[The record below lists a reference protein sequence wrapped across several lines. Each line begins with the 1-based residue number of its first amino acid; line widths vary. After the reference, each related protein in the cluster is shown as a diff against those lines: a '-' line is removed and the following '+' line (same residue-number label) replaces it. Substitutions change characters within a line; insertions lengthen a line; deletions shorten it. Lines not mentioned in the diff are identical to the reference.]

1 MDLRKCYR
9 AATVREGLAILSLCL
24 ASTLPAQV
32 AGNISG
38 FVRDPTGAAVAG
50 ANVLAVLTGQQLSRS
65 ALTDDTGFYNLLAMQ
80 PGEYEI
86 TITAPGFEK
95 QVQGGVRLTSG
106 ENLRLDAGLKI
117 GSVQTEV
124 TVSSQATL
132 VNTTS
137 QALSGLVDGRRIQDV
152 PLSGRNVIALARLLP
167 GVTEVSAPQEPGDT
181 RAGPNM
187 SVNGGR
193 SVSNNFTFNGA
204 NFTHFG
210 QTTGMNVPPPDAVQE
225 IRIQTHNFTSE
236 YGNNSG
242 SQVSVTSK
250 AGTNQFHGSAWEF
263 LRNDKL
269 NARSFFQ
276 PRRPQTRQ
284 NQFGGA
290 AGGPIKSDRLFF
302 FGYYQRLENRP
313 ETGASQTLVP
323 SAAERAGDFSQ
334 VRTMV
339 RNPTDSLTGQPLL
352 DAAGRPCVVS
362 NIVSPGCIS
371 PAARGILDRFIPVTP
386 TGVFVSINPQS
397 SNNHSY
403 MGRFDFLQSR
413 KHNLFGHFYRDSY
426 RRQTTSGYIER
437 FRGRTALDTRSY
449 SVTSTY
455 TFSPMLLSEATLDYM
470 RASSSTVP
478 TQYYPPESMG
488 IRGVPAGINGEGAS
502 VSVTGLFNVSLVN
515 PNGHDYRNW
524 HFRQSMSWIRGRHT
538 LKWGYDMHKVDW
550 VLNTFY
556 TQTRSATFTGVNSGN
571 AMADFLLGRFDQ
583 FNVLFGQPGS
593 EPIAWKHQF
602 FVQDE
607 FKVIPRLTLTFGL
620 RYEPYFA
627 WDQKFHRHTLTDI
640 PNFTKR
646 SQVRPD
652 SIPYV
657 LFPGDPGLPT
667 NGKLSHNDLNNWGPR
682 VGFAWDVFGNGKTS
696 VRGGYGFFF
705 DQLSANVVHTS
716 EAPYAGTDVL
726 RQGWLDDPYRSLNRT
741 LPPQGILSGN
751 FGCVPIQAFP
761 GVRCAFPLP
770 ANLVSTDANLVVPYT
785 QSMNLTIE
793 RQLASDLLLSV
804 SYVGKLSQKL
814 EGHRHWNPAV
824 FGPDPLTGQA
834 PSAQNINN
842 RVLYPQTRGLLNT
855 QSRYLG
861 GDYRSG
867 YHAAQFRVDK
877 RFSRGFSF
885 LGSYALSKGIDNVIA
900 PQPGLTPGVSNPFNL
915 LLDKGRGDF
924 DRRHVVSVSWLWSPG
939 IRFSHPAAKLL
950 LERWSAGVFHSMQSG
965 TPIDFQMGTDV
976 ALNGTGQAQRA
987 QLVNGATYGDIV
999 RGHPD
1004 RSSFVSQFFN
1014 TTVFIPPAQIP
1025 RGFYGTS
1032 GRSILSGPASGRT
1045 DVAVMK
1051 DILIREPL
1059 RAQLRGEFFNA
1070 FNQVNFSDPN
1080 TNLSSTSFGRIT
1092 GAGSGREIQ
1101 VAFKLI
1107 W

>member
-1 MDLRKCYR
+1 MRILV
-9 AATVREGLAILSLCL
+9 ALAGFCLCSSLY
-24 ASTLPAQV
+24 AQV
-32 AGNISG
+32 AGSISG

-50 ANVLAVLTGQQLSRS
+50 VNILAVLTGQQLTRS
-65 ALTDDTGFYNLLAMQ
+65 TLSDNTGFYNLLAMQ
-80 PGEYEI
+80 PGEYEVA
-86 TITAPGFEK
+86 ITAPGFEK

-106 ENLRLDAGLKI
+106 ENLRLDATLKV

-137 QALSGLVDGRRIQDV
+137 QTLSGLVDDRRVTDL
-152 PLSGRNVIALARLLP
+152 PLSGRNVISLARILP
-167 GVTEVSAPQEPGDT
+167 GITEVAAPQEPTDT
-181 RAGPNM
+181 RNGPSM

-193 SVSNNFTFNGA
+193 AVNNNFTFNGA

-290 AGGPIKSDRLFF
+290 AGGPIKRDKLFA

-313 ETGASQTLVP
+313 ETGSSQTLVP
-323 SAAERAGDFSQ
+323 SASERAGIF
-334 VRTMV
+334 TTTV
-339 RNPTDSLTGQPLL
+339 RNPNDPITGQPLL
-352 DAAGRPCVVS
+352 DSSGRPCAVS
-362 NIVSPGCIS
+362 NTISPSCIS
-371 PAARGILDRFIPVTP
+371 PASKGLLERFVPLSP
-386 TGVFVSINPQS
+386 TGSFVSLNPQI
-397 SNNHSY
+397 NTNYSY
-403 MGRFDFLQSR
+403 MARIDFLQSR
-413 KHNLFGHFYRDSY
+413 NHNLYGHFYRDSY

-437 FRGRTALDTRSY
+437 FTGKTAVDTKSY

-455 TFSPMLLSEATLDYM
+455 TFSPTLLSQATFDYIH
-470 RASSSTVP
+470 ATSSTEP
-478 TQYYPPESMG
+478 TKYYPPESVG
-488 IRGVPAGINGEGAS
+488 IKVPAGINGEGVS
-502 VSVTGLFNVSLVN
+502 VSVQGLFSISPVN
-515 PNGHDYRNW
+515 PNGHNYENW
-524 HFRQSMSWIRGRHT
+524 HFRESMSWIRGRHT
-538 LKWGYDMHKVDW
+538 FKWGYEVHKVNW

-556 TQTRSATFTGVNSGN
+556 TQTRSASFTNTNTGN
-571 AMADFLLGRFDQ
+571 AMADFLLGRFDT
-583 FNVLFGQPGS
+583 FNFLFGQPGS
-593 EPIAWKHQF
+593 EPISWKHHF

-607 FKVIPRLTLTFGL
+607 FKVRPRLTFTYGV
-620 RYEPYFA
+620 RWEPYFA

-646 SQVRPD
+646 STVKPD
-652 SIPYV
+652 ALPYV

-667 NGKLSHNDLNNWGPR
+667 NGKLSHNDLNNFGPR

-716 EAPYAGTDVL
+716 EAPYAGTDAL
-726 RQGWLDDPYRSLNRT
+726 RQGLLDDPYGSLRRA

-751 FGCVPIQAFP
+751 FGCAPITAFP
-761 GVRCAFPLP
+761 GVRCTFPLP
-770 ANLVSTDANLVVPYT
+770 ANLVSTDANLVAPYT

-793 RQLASDLLLSV
+793 RQLASDLVLSV

-842 RVLYPQTRGLLNT
+842 RVLYPQTRGLFNT

-861 GDYRSG
+861 NDYRSG
-867 YHAAQFRVDK
+867 YQSAQFRVDK
-877 RFSRGFSF
+877 RFSRGISF
-885 LGSYALSKGIDNVIA
+885 LGSYVLAKAIDNVVA

-915 LLDKGRGDF
+915 LLDKGRSEF
-924 DRRHVVSVSWLWSPG
+924 DHRHVISVSWLWAPDF
-939 IRFSHPAAKLL
+939 RFGNPLAKHL
-950 LERWSAGVFHSMQSG
+950 LERWSLGVFHSIQSG
-965 TPIDFQMGTDV
+965 NPIDFQMGTDV
-976 ALNGTGQAQRA
+976 ALNGTGQNQRA
-987 QLVNGATYGDIV
+987 QLVGGATYNDIA
-999 RGHPD
+999 RDHPD
-1004 RSSFVSQFFN
+1004 RNSFINQFFN
-1014 TTVFIPPAQIP
+1014 TSVFVPPGQVP

-1032 GRSILSGPASGRT
+1032 GRGIIGGPASNRT
-1045 DVAVMK
+1045 DFSVMK

-1070 FNQVNFSDPN
+1070 FNQVNFNEPN
-1080 TNLSSTSFGRIT
+1080 TNASAAGFGRIT
-1092 GAGSGREIQ
+1092 GAGQGREIQ

>member
-1 MDLRKCYR
+1 MR
-9 AATVREGLAILSLCL
+9 LAILVLCL
-24 ASTLPAQV
+24 AAGLPAQV
-32 AGNISG
+32 TGTISG
-38 FVRDPTGAAVAG
+38 FVKDPTGAALSG
-50 ANVLAVLTGQQLSRS
+50 ANITAVMTGQQLSRATLS
-65 ALTDDTGFYNLLAMQ
+65 DSTGFYNLLAMQ
-80 PGEYEI
+80 PGVYEVAI
-86 TITAPGFEK
+86 SAQGFEK

-106 ENLRLDAGLKI
+106 EDLRLDATLRI

-124 TVSSQATL
+124 TVVSQATL

-137 QALSGLVDGRRIQDV
+137 QTLSGLVDDRRVTDL
-152 PLSGRNVIALARLLP
+152 PLSGRNVIALARILP
-167 GVTEVSAPQEPGDT
+167 GITEVRAPQEISNT
-181 RAGPNM
+181 RDGPHM

-193 SVSNNFTFNGA
+193 SVNNNFTFNGA

-210 QTTGMNVPPPDAVQE
+210 QTTGLNVPPPDAVQE

-250 AGTNQFHGSAWEF
+250 SGTNQFHGSAWEF
-263 LRNDKL
+263 LRNDKM

-284 NQFGGA
+284 NQFGAA
-290 AGGPIKSDRLFF
+290 AGGPIKRDRLFA

-313 ETGASQTLVP
+313 ETGSSQTLVP
-323 SAAERAGDFSQ
+323 SAAERAGDFTGL
-334 VRTMV
+334 RTAL
-339 RNPTDSLTGQPLL
+339 RNPTHPLTGQPML
-352 DAAGRPCVVS
+352 DAAGRPCVSGNV
-362 NIVSPGCIS
+362 ISPSCIS
-371 PAARGILDRFIPVTP
+371 PAAKGILERFVPLSP
-386 TGVFVSINPQS
+386 TGVFVSLNPQS
-397 SNNHSY
+397 SSNQSY
-403 MGRFDFLQSR
+403 MARIDFLQSS
-413 KHNLFGHFYRDSY
+413 KHNLFGHFYQDSY
-426 RRQTTSGYIER
+426 DRQTTSGYIER
-437 FRGRTALDTRSY
+437 FTGRTNVDTKSY

-455 TFSPMLLSEATLDYM
+455 TFSPTLLSQATFDYIH
-470 RASSSTVP
+470 ATSSTVP

-488 IRGVPAGINGEGAS
+488 IKVPAGINGEGVS
-502 VSVTGLFNVSLVN
+502 VSVQGLFSVSPIN

-524 HFRQSMSWIRGRHT
+524 HFRQSTSWIRGRHT
-538 LKWGYDMHKVDW
+538 LKWGYELHKVDW
-550 VLNTFY
+550 VLNSFY
-556 TQTRSATFTGVNSGN
+556 TQGRSVSFTSVNSGN

-583 FNVLFGQPGS
+583 FNLTFGQPGS
-593 EPIAWKHQF
+593 EPIAWKHNF

-607 FKVIPRLTLTFGL
+607 FKVHPRLALTMGI

-627 WDQKFHRHTLTDI
+627 WDQKFQRHTHTDI
-640 PNFTKR
+640 PNFAKR

-682 VGFAWDVFGNGKTS
+682 FGFAWDVFGNGKTS

-716 EAPYAGTDVL
+716 EAPYAGTDIL
-726 RQGWLDDPYRSLNRT
+726 RQSFLDDPYRSLNRT
-741 LPPQGILSGN
+741 LPPQGILPGN
-751 FGCVPIQAFP
+751 FGCVPISTFP

-770 ANLVSTDANLVVPYT
+770 ANLVTTDANLVVPYT

-793 RQLASDLLLSV
+793 RQLTSALLLSV

-861 GDYRSG
+861 NDYRSG

-885 LGSYALSKGIDNVIA
+885 LGSYVLSKGIDNVVA

-924 DRRHVVSVSWLWSPG
+924 DRRHVVSLSWLWSPDV
-939 IRFSHPAAKLL
+939 RFSRSLARHLL
-950 LERWSAGVFHSMQSG
+950 QHWSVGVFHSIQSG
-965 TPIDFQMGTDV
+965 VPIDFQMGTDV

-987 QLVNGATYGDIV
+987 QLVNGVTYNDLV
-999 RGHPD
+999 VDRPD
-1004 RSSFVSQFFN
+1004 RNAFVNRYFN
-1014 TTVFIPPAQIP
+1014 TAAFIPPPQIP

-1032 GRSILSGPASGRT
+1032 GRNILSGPATNRT
-1045 DVAVMK
+1045 DFAVMK
-1051 DILIREPL
+1051 DVLVREPL

-1070 FNQVNFSDPN
+1070 FNQVDFGEPN
-1080 TNLSSTSFGRIT
+1080 TNASSASFGRIT
-1092 GAGSGREIQ
+1092 SAGAGREIQ

>member
-1 MDLRKCYR
+1 MDLRTMR
-9 AATVREGLAILSLCL
+9 ILPLLAVFV
-24 ASTLPAQV
+24 ASTLNAQV
-32 AGNISG
+32 AGSISG
-38 FVRDPTGAAVAG
+38 YVRDPTGAAVPG
-50 ANVLAVLTGQQLSRS
+50 AEILAVLTGQQLTRS
-65 ALTDDTGFYNLLAMQ
+65 TKSDSTGFYNLLAMP
-80 PGEYEI
+80 PGVYEVAI
-86 TITAPGFEK
+86 ASRGFER

-106 ENLRLDAGLKI
+106 ENLRLDATLKV
-117 GSVQTEV
+117 GSLQTEV
-124 TVSSQATL
+124 TVSSTATL

-137 QALSGLVDGRRIQDV
+137 QTLSGLVDDRRVTDL
-152 PLSGRNVIALARLLP
+152 PLSGRNVMALARILP

-181 RAGPNM
+181 RAGPHM

-276 PRRPQTRQ
+276 PRRPRTRQ

-290 AGGPIKSDRLFF
+290 AGGPIKRDKLFA

-313 ETGASQTLVP
+313 ETGSSQTLVP
-323 SAAERAGDFSQ
+323 SVAERAGNFTHLS
-334 VRTMV
+334 TAI
-339 RNPTDSLTGQPLL
+339 RNPNDPLTGRPMV
-352 DAAGRPCVVS
+352 DVSGRPCIAGNV
-362 NIVSPGCIS
+362 VSPGCIS
-371 PAARGILDRFIPVTP
+371 PAARGILERFVPVSP
-386 TGVFVSINPQS
+386 TGVFVSLNPQV
-397 SNNHSY
+397 NRNYSY
-403 MGRFDFLQSR
+403 MARIDFLQSR
-413 KHNLFGHFYRDSY
+413 NHNLFGHVYRDSY
-426 RRQTTSGYIER
+426 RRQSTSGLIER
-437 FRGRTALDTRSY
+437 FAGRTAVDTTSA
-449 SVTSTY
+449 SITSTY
-455 TFSPMLLSEATLDYM
+455 TFSPTLLHEATLDYM
-470 RASSSTVP
+470 HASSSTEPVK
-478 TQYYPPESMG
+478 YYPPESMG
-488 IRGVPAGINGEGAS
+488 IKVPAGINGEGVAVNVQGRFS
-502 VSVTGLFNVSLVN
+502 VNPIN

-524 HFRQSMSWIRGRHT
+524 HFRSSTSWIRGRHT
-538 LKWGYDMHKVDW
+538 LKWGYDMHKIDW
-550 VLNTFY
+550 VLNSFY
-556 TQTRSATFTGVNSGN
+556 TQSRSASFTNVNSGN
-571 AMADFLLGRFDQ
+571 AMADFLLGRFDT
-583 FNVLFGQPGS
+583 FNLLFGQPGS

-607 FKVIPRLTLTFGL
+607 FKVTPRLTLTFGV

-627 WDQKFHRHTLTDI
+627 WDQKFHRHTVTDI

-646 SQVRPD
+646 SEVRPD

-657 LFPGDPGLPT
+657 LFPGDPGLPK
-667 NGKLSHNDLNNWGPR
+667 NGKLSHNDLNNFGPR
-682 VGFAWDVFGNGKTS
+682 VGFAWDVFGNGRTS
-696 VRGGYGFFF
+696 VRGGYGIFF

-716 EAPYAGTDVL
+716 EAPYAGTDIL
-726 RQGWLDDPYRSLNRT
+726 RQGLLDDPYRSLNRE
-741 LPPQGILSGN
+741 LPPQGILTGN
-751 FGCVPIQAFP
+751 FGCVPISALP

-770 ANLVSTDANLVVPYT
+770 ANLVSTDVNLVVPYT

-793 RQLASDLLLSV
+793 RQLTSALALSV

-834 PSAQNINN
+834 PSAQNVNN
-842 RVLYPQTRGLLNT
+842 RVLFPQTRGLFNT

-861 GDYRSG
+861 NDYRSG
-867 YHAAQFRVDK
+867 YHSAQFRLDR
-877 RFSRGFSF
+877 RFSRGLSF
-885 LGSYALSKGIDNVIA
+885 LASYVLSKGIDNVVA

-924 DRRHVVSVSWLWSPG
+924 DRRHVVAVSWLWSPDF
-939 IRFSHPAAKLL
+939 RFSHSLAKHL
-950 LERWSAGVFHSMQSG
+950 LERWSLGVFHSIQSG
-965 TPIDFQMGTDV
+965 TPIDFGMGTDV
-976 ALNGTGQAQRA
+976 ALNGTGQGQRA
-987 QLVNGATYGDIV
+987 QLVNGVTYDDIV
-999 RGHPD
+999 REHPD
-1004 RSSFVSQFFN
+1004 RNSFVSQFFN
-1014 TTVFIPPAQIP
+1014 TAAFVPPGQIP

-1032 GRSILSGPASGRT
+1032 GRSIISGPASNRT
-1045 DVAVMK
+1045 DFSVMK
-1051 DILIREPL
+1051 DILVREPL
-1059 RAQLRGEFFNA
+1059 RVQFRGEFFNA

-1080 TNLSSTSFGRIT
+1080 TNASAENFGRIT

-1101 VAFKLI
+1101 LAFKLI

>member
-1 MDLRKCYR
+1 MSLRIP
-9 AATVREGLAILSLCL
+9 ALLAGLWASILH
-24 ASTLPAQV
+24 AQV
-32 AGNISG
+32 AGTIGG
-38 FVRDPTGAAVAG
+38 FVRDQTGAVVAG
-50 ANVLAVLTGQQLSRS
+50 AGIQAVLTGQQLTR
-65 ALTDDTGFYNLLAMQ
+65 AAVTDSTGFFNLLAMP
-80 PGEYEI
+80 PGAYEI
-86 TITAPGFEK
+86 TVTAAGFQK
-95 QVQGGVRLTSG
+95 QVQADVRLTSG
-106 ENLRLDAGLKI
+106 ENLRLDAELKV

-137 QALSGLVDGRRIQDV
+137 QTLSGLVDDRRVTDL
-152 PLSGRNVIALARLLP
+152 PLSGRNVIALARILP
-167 GVTEVSAPQEPGDT
+167 GITDVVAPQEPGDT

-193 SVSNNFTFNGA
+193 SVNNNFTFNGA

-242 SQVSVTSK
+242 SQVTVTSK

-276 PRRPQTRQ
+276 PRRPRSRQ
-284 NQFGGA
+284 NQFGGS
-290 AGGPIKSDRLFF
+290 AGGAVRRDRLFA

-313 ETGASQTLVP
+313 ETGSSQTLLP
-323 SAAERAGDFSQ
+323 SAVERGGDFRHLTT
-334 VRTMV
+334 VI
-339 RNPTDSLTGQPLL
+339 RNPNLPLTGQPML
-352 DAAGRPCVVS
+352 DNAGRPCVAGNVIS
-362 NIVSPGCIS
+362 ASCIS
-371 PAARGILDRFIPVTP
+371 PAAKGILDRFIPISP
-386 TGVFVSINPQS
+386 TGVFVTLNPQS
-397 SNNHSY
+397 SNGESY
-403 MGRFDFLQSR
+403 MARIDFLQTS
-413 KHNLFGHFYRDSY
+413 KHTLFGHLYHDSY
-426 RRQTTSGYIER
+426 NRRTTTGYVER
-437 FRGRTALDTRSY
+437 FTGRTAVDTKSY
-449 SVTSTY
+449 SLTSTY
-455 TFSPMLLSEATLDYM
+455 TIRPTLLSEATLDYM
-470 RASSSTVP
+470 HATSSTVP
-478 TQYYPPESMG
+478 DKYYPPDSMG
-488 IRGVPAGINGEGAS
+488 IKVPAGINGEGVS
-502 VSVTGLFNVSLVN
+502 VSVQGLFSVNQVN

-524 HFRQSMSWIRGRHT
+524 HFRQSTSWIRGRHT

-550 VLNTFY
+550 VLNSFY
-556 TQTRSATFTGVNSGN
+556 TQTRGTTFTNVNSGN
-571 AMADFLLGRFDQ
+571 AMADFLLGRFDT
-583 FNVLFGQPGS
+583 FNFLFGQPGS

-607 FKVIPRLTLTFGL
+607 FKIRPRLSLTFGL

-627 WDQKFHRHTLTDI
+627 WDQKFQRHTVTDI
-640 PNFTKR
+640 PNFSKR

-652 SIPYV
+652 AIPYV

-667 NGKLSHNDLNNWGPR
+667 NAKLSHNDLNNFGPR

-726 RQGWLDDPYRSLNRT
+726 RQGFLDDPYGSLRRS
-741 LPPQGILSGN
+741 LPPQGILPGN
-751 FGCVPIQAFP
+751 FGCVPSSSFP
-761 GVRCAFPLP
+761 GVQCAFPLP
-770 ANLVSTDANLVVPYT
+770 ANLVSTDVNLVVPYT

-793 RQLASDLLLSV
+793 RQLTGNLVLST

-861 GDYRSG
+861 NDYRAG
-867 YHAAQFRVDK
+867 YHAAQFRLDK
-877 RFSRGFSF
+877 RFSRGLSF
-885 LGSYALSKGIDNVIA
+885 LGSYVFSKAIDNVVA

-915 LLDKGRGDF
+915 RLDKGRGDF
-924 DRRHVVSVSWLWSPG
+924 DRRHVVAVSWLWAPEV
-939 IRFSHPAAKLL
+939 RFSHPLAKHL
-950 LERWSAGVFHSMQSG
+950 LERWSLGVFHSAQSG
-965 TPIDFQMGTDV
+965 DPMDFIMGTDV
-976 ALNGTGQAQRA
+976 ALNGTGQSQRA
-987 QLVNGATYGDIV
+987 QLVAGATYNDIA
-999 RGHPD
+999 RQHAD
-1004 RSSFVSQFFN
+1004 RNSFVSRFFN
-1014 TTVFIPPAQIP
+1014 TAVFVPPGQIP

-1032 GRSILSGPASGRT
+1032 GRSILSGPASSRT
-1045 DVAVMK
+1045 DVAVIK
-1051 DILIREPL
+1051 DFALREGL
-1059 RAQLRGEFFNA
+1059 RLQLRGEFFNA
-1070 FNQVNFSDPN
+1070 FNQVNFNQPN
-1080 TNLSSTSFGRIT
+1080 SNASADNFGRIT

-1101 VAFKLI
+1101 LAGKLI